1 VAPTITSKAREVVDR
16 TKLPPFVVDRRVE
29 LDVDSTGET
38 AVWIWIIVADD
49 TELAADD
56 VSSLRNALRA
66 ELRRADVEL
75 WPYVRIRTRSEQAKL
90 DEE

>member
-1 VAPTITSKAREVVDR
+1 MAPTITSKAREVVDR